1 MTDDEY
7 RKKTT
12 QLRRAKTMARTALK
26 NHPGP
31 LAEKLIAKRKVKEA
45 DEALRV
51 HLRDYFELVPNLNE
65 QPVLQSEQ

>member
-31 LAEKLIAKRKVKEA
+31 LAEKLIAKRKGKEA
-45 DEALRV
+45 DEVLRV
-51 HLRDYFELVPNLNE
+51 HLRDYFELV
-65 QPVLQSEQ
+65 QRI

>member
-1 MTDDEY
+1 MTEDEN

-12 QLRRAKTMARTALK
+12 QLRRAKIMARTALK

-31 LAEKLIAKRKVKEA
+31 LAEKLVAKRNVKDA

-51 HLRDYFELVPNLNE
+51 HLRDYFELVPKT
-65 QPVLQSEQ
+65 